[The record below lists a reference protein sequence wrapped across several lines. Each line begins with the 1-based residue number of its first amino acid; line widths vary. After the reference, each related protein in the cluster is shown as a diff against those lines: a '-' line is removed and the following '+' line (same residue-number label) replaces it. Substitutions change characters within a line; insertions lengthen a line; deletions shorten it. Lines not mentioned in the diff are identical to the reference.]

1 MVWRHDCENKKDENR
16 LGQLKKKEIR
26 FEEFEIN
33 RYLSLTTPETLQD
46 ILIYIEIVHQ
56 LDSYSF
62 ERNKIK
68 FKRGHLKYYS
78 KAIELLEKIK
88 TSNLKSQ
95 FISIYG
101 RKDFDLYFYQNFVSY
116 TTTIADIK
124 QDMKL
129 NKQVVNDL
137 DKAINILLSLDS
149 NSYEDFNKDIA
160 SLYDYISTSKWN
172 IKPYGPK
179 LGYCD
184 DLEKSLMYYLKD
196 NPNSVWIEAINEMI
210 QKDCN

>member
-1 MVWRHDCENKKDENR
+1 MKIDLIN
-16 LGQLKKKEIR
+16 LKKKEIR
-26 FEEFEIN
+26 FDEFEIS
-33 RYLSLTTPETLQD
+33 RYLSLTKPETLQD

-88 TSNLKSQ
+88 TSNLKNE

-101 RKDFDLYFYQNFVSY
+101 RKDFDLYFYQNFISY
-116 TTTIADIK
+116 TETIADIK
-124 QDMKL
+124 QNMKL

-137 DKAINILLSLDS
+137 DKALNILLSLDS
-149 NSYEDFNKDIA
+149 DSYEGINEGIG
-160 SLYDYISTSKWN
+160 SLYYYTAISKWN
-172 IKPYGPK
+172 IKPYGAK

-184 DLEKSLMYYLKD
+184 DLEKSLMYYMKD
-196 NPNSVWIEAINEMI
+196 NPNSFWINEINKDI
-210 QKDCN
+210 QENCY